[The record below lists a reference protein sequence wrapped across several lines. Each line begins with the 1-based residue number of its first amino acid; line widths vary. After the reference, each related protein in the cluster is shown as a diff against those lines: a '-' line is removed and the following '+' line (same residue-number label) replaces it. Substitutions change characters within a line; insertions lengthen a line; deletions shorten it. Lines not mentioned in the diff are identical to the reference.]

1 MGAVI
6 AAGWNPRPCGHDTIA
21 LTTTISLATTLCYH
35 AAMQAA
41 TARCTRIANIGAGR
55 TRAWLQSA
63 IVPQAG
69 QFVLARYW
77 PGLDPYLSGALF
89 PAALTS
95 DGFALELPSED
106 ATLPYLLPGADV
118 RLIGPFGQP
127 VPMRSQPDGR
137 IMFICARSPH
147 RLLPLVQQALQAGAD
162 VTLLLER
169 SCAPCC
175 SR

>member
-1 MGAVI
+1 
-6 AAGWNPRPCGHDTIA
+6 
-21 LTTTISLATTLCYH
+21 
-35 AAMQAA
+35 MQAA

-55 TRAWLQSA
+55 TRAWMQSA

-77 PGLDPYLSGALF
+77 PGLDPYLSRAVF
-89 PAALTS
+89 PAAFTS

-162 VTLLLER
+162 VTLLLDWTRASKCATASWSHCCATTSPERKRCSSIACPKR